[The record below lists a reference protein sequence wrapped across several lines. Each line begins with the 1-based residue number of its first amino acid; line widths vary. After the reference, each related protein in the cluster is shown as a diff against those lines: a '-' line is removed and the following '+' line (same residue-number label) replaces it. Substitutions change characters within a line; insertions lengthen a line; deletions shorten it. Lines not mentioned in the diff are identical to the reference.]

1 MSNFGK
7 LKSKLLTKLTES
19 YNSGNKNELKD
30 LIKKLKSNKNLV
42 EMHNFYEEMESMYFP
57 NKDAAK
63 LYVETL
69 EPQLIEKM
77 NSIKSDCKG
86 LNKSLKDVVSESNEV
101 YGFLDILSEDNNIHN
116 ISKKIDA
123 RENFINF
130 LTTKKTVKKEEEPT
144 VQFEN
149 HTLLNTVLV
158 GNFNTK
164 FTDFLND
171 EQKETFTKIV
181 SMTESEL
188 ETETQKIKSE
198 INQKIESILKESTDG
213 LMNEKLNKVK
223 EDLNESEL
231 TKYNYFKMTELKKGL
246 IN

>member
-1 MSNFGK
+1 MSNFGEI
-7 LKSKLLTKLTES
+7 KSKLLTKLTES

-30 LIKKLKSNKNLV
+30 LITKLKSNQNLV
-42 EMHNFYEEMESMYFP
+42 DVHNFYEEMENMYFS
-57 NKDAAK
+57 NKDLAK
-63 LYVETL
+63 VYVETL
-69 EPQLIEKM
+69 EPYFINRMKLIAG
-77 NSIKSDCKG
+77 DCKD
-86 LNKSLKDVVSESNEV
+86 LNKLLKDVVSESNEL
-101 YGFLDILSEDNNIHN
+101 YECLDILSEDNNIHN
-116 ISKKIDA
+116 ISKKINA
-123 RENFINF
+123 RENFIKF
-130 LTTKKTVKKEEEPT
+130 LTTKKSVKKEEEST

-149 HTLLNTVLV
+149 HNLLNTVLV